1 MSHGWLSTAQ
11 YDTPPVCYVATVK
24 LRSTPDIR
32 RESQIPAS
40 YPSPP
45 PYRDIVIRFPPV
57 NTAAAPATPPYSS
70 SIIQN
75 FPTII
80 TKYHSPRLTG
90 WLAGWLADQL
100 QPVGCHGQKA
110 SVDSATTGNANQRIY
125 TPQASKQITHT
136 HTHTHTHYHTVIIQS
151 FIPQNFLYFIYFIF
165 SSLRYLLLGDTHTH
179 LNLITLA
186 QQKDRSGAIFSF
198 FLFFA
203 FFFLLPFIK
212 NCISVKSYSKLSF
225 LLFETPVWF

>member
-57 NTAAAPATPPYSS
+57 NTAAEAATPPYSS

-80 TKYHSPRLTG
+80 TKYHSPKLTG

-136 HTHTHTHYHTVIIQS
+136 HTHTPTLSYGNHSVIHS
-151 FIPQNFLYFIYFIF
+151 PEFFVFHLFYFFPHCVTYFWE
-165 SSLRYLLLGDTHTH
+165 THTH
-179 LNLITLA
+179 T
-186 QQKDRSGAIFSF
+186 
-198 FLFFA
+198 
-203 FFFLLPFIK
+203 
-212 NCISVKSYSKLSF
+212 
-225 LLFETPVWF
+225 

>member
-40 YPSPP
+40 YPPPP

-57 NTAAAPATPPYSS
+57 NTAAAAATPPYSS

-90 WLAGWLADQL
+90 WLAGWL
-100 QPVGCHGQKA
+100 PVAGWPSSSQSAAMDKKPQSTPPQRATQTSA
-110 SVDSATTGNANQRIY
+110 STLRKQANKSR
-125 TPQASKQITHT
+125 TRTHT
-136 HTHTHTHYHTVIIQS
+136 HPHYHTVIIQS
-151 FIPQNFLYFIYFIF
+151 FIPQNFLYFIYLFIF
-165 SSLRYLLLGDTHTH
+165 LIALLTSGRHTHTPEPD
-179 LNLITLA
+179 NPGA
-186 QQKDRSGAIFSF
+186 AERQKRCD
-198 FLFFA
+198 L
-203 FFFLLPFIK
+203 FFFLVFCLFFPSSFHQ
-212 NCISVKSYSKLSF
+212 KLYICQE
-225 LLFETPVWF
+225 LQ

>member
-57 NTAAAPATPPYSS
+57 NTAAAAATPPYSS

-90 WLAGWLADQL
+90 WLAGWLAGPAPASRL
-100 QPVGCHGQKA
+100 PWTKSLSRLRHNGQRKPA
-110 SVDSATTGNANQRIY
+110 HLHS
-125 TPQASKQITHT
+125 ASKQTNHA
-136 HTHTHTHYHTVIIQS
+136 HPHYHTVIIQS

-165 SSLRYLLLGDTHTH
+165 LLIALLTSGRHTHTPEPD
-179 LNLITLA
+179 NPGA
-186 QQKDRSGAIFSF
+186 AERQKRCD
-198 FLFFA
+198 L
-203 FFFLLPFIK
+203 FFFLVF
-212 NCISVKSYSKLSF
+212 C
-225 LLFETPVWF
+225 LLFPSSFHQKLYICQELQ